1 MGEKG
6 LVGNSPGGEL
16 ASDASASATVTSPA
30 GPGVVSTA
38 TDSVLNI
45 AGDAGESLKDKLIG
59 IGVDNTIEEARQ
71 RLRAHNPGNEAAWLP
86 DPTGRH
92 VQRYWNGTEW
102 TADVADAAGVAGSDP
117 L

>member
-6 LVGNSPGGEL
+6 LVGNSSSGDL
-16 ASDASASATVTSPA
+16 ASAASATATAESPTSPS
-30 GPGVVSTA
+30 VVSTA
-38 TDSVLNI
+38 THSALGVV
-45 AGDAGESLKDKLIG
+45 GEAGESLKDKLIG

-71 RLRAHNPGNEAAWLP
+71 RLRGHNPGSEAGWLP

-92 VQRYWNGTEW
+92 AQRYWNGTEW
-102 TADVADAAGVAGSDP
+102 TADVADAQGVAGTDP